1 MHKDS
6 IVYLQHILLECDFI
20 VSVIRPETIKDEFIS
35 DETLKRA
42 IVRSLE
48 IIGEAT

>member
-6 IVYLQHILLECDFI
+6 VVYLQHILLECDFI

-35 DETLKRA
+35 DETLKGLL
-42 IVRSLE
+42 S
-48 IIGEAT
+48 EALK